1 MGNTTFIITFVMVG
15 LSVILCGFI
24 FISTQL
30 MPKPVVTEKAIKCAN
45 PESTISFLID
55 GESRTVIMAGEL
67 LPPKTIV
74 IFNKTAISA
83 KWVHNSETTKMFLD
97 RIAGRLLVEISDRIG
112 NNHTEKFDCHAVSVR
127 F

>member
-15 LSVILCGFI
+15 LCVILGGFV

-30 MPKPVVTEKAIKCAN
+30 MPKHETAEKAIKCTN
-45 PESTISFLID
+45 PEAAISFLID
-55 GESRTVIMAGEL
+55 DDSRTIIMAGEL
-67 LPPKTIV
+67 LPPKTIT

-83 KWVHNSETTKMFLD
+83 KWSHNNETTKMFLD
-97 RIAGRLLVEISDRIG
+97 RIAGRLQVEISDRLG
-112 NNHTEKFDCHAVSVR
+112 NNHTDKFDCNVVSVR